1 MKNDNE
7 KAEILIESLEYIK
20 NFHNKVVV
28 IKYGGHAMIS
38 PEIREQ
44 VISDIVWLKY
54 VGMKPVIVHGGGPEI
69 NQLLKVK
76 GIETRFIDGL
86 RVTTPEIMQ
95 NIEMVLTGSVS
106 PSLTTLFN
114 ANGIPT
120 VSVSG
125 KDNKILEAELKSDE
139 LGLVGEI
146 TKVNTS
152 YLNHVIEGGFLPVIS
167 PIAYGPEGLS
177 LNINSD
183 EAASQIAKALEA
195 EKLILLT
202 DVAGVYR
209 DFNDPSTLISRL
221 DIQGMRSAIEE
232 GIISGG
238 MIPKLECC
246 LAALEGGVQRCHIIN
261 GTIKHSLILELFTKQ
276 GIGTMITH

>member
-167 PIAYGPEGLS
+167 PIAYGPDGLS

-209 DFNDPSTLISRL
+209 EFNDPSTLISRL
-221 DIQGMRSAIEE
+221 DIQGVRSAIEE

-246 LAALEGGVQRCHIIN
+246 LVALEGGVQRCHIIN

>member
-167 PIAYGPEGLS
+167 PIAYGPDGLS

>member
-1 MKNDNE
+1 MRNDNE

-20 NFHNKVVV
+20 SFHNKVVV

-44 VISDIVWLKY
+44 VISDIVWLTY

-76 GIETRFIDGL
+76 NIETRFIDGL

-114 ANGIPT
+114 ANDIPA
-120 VSVSG
+120 VSVNG
-125 KDNKILEAELKSDE
+125 KDNKTLEAKLRSDD

-146 TKVNTS
+146 TKVNTT
-152 YLNHVIEGGFLPVIS
+152 YLNHVIDGGFLPVIS
-167 PIAYGPEGLS
+167 PIAYGPSGQS

-183 EAASQIAKALEA
+183 EAASQIAKALKA

-202 DVAGVYR
+202 DVAGVYE
-209 DFNDPSTLISRL
+209 DFNDPSSLISRL
-221 DIQGMRSAIEE
+221 DIQGVRSAIAE
-232 GIISGG
+232 GMISGG

-261 GTIKHSLILELFTKQ
+261 GTIKHSMILELFTKQ

>member
-1 MKNDNE
+1 MRNDNE

-20 NFHNKVVV
+20 SFHNKVVV

-44 VISDIVWLKY
+44 VISDIVWLTY

-76 GIETRFIDGL
+76 NIETRFIDGL

-114 ANGIPT
+114 ANDIPA
-120 VSVSG
+120 VSVNG
-125 KDNKILEAELKSDE
+125 KDNKTLEAKLRSDD

-146 TKVNTS
+146 TKVNTT
-152 YLNHVIEGGFLPVIS
+152 YLNHVIDGGFLPVIS
-167 PIAYGPEGLS
+167 PIAYGPSGQS

-183 EAASQIAKALEA
+183 EAASQIAKALKA

-202 DVAGVYR
+202 DVAGVYQ
-209 DFNDPSTLISRL
+209 DFNDPSSLISRL
-221 DIQGMRSAIEE
+221 DIQGVRSAIAE
-232 GIISGG
+232 GMISGG

-261 GTIKHSLILELFTKQ
+261 GTIKHSMILELFTKQ

>member
-167 PIAYGPEGLS
+167 PIAYGPDGLS

-209 DFNDPSTLISRL
+209 DFNDPSTLISRV
-221 DIQGMRSAIEE
+221 DIQGMRSAIEV

>member
-167 PIAYGPEGLS
+167 PIAYGPDGLS

-246 LAALEGGVQRCHIIN
+246 LVALEGGVQRCHIIN

>member
-167 PIAYGPEGLS
+167 PIAYGPDGLS

-209 DFNDPSTLISRL
+209 DYNDPSTLISRL
-221 DIQGMRSAIEE
+221 DIQGVRSAIEE

>member
-167 PIAYGPEGLS
+167 PIAYGPDGLS

-221 DIQGMRSAIEE
+221 DIQGVRSAIEE

>member
-125 KDNKILEAELKSDE
+125 KDNKILEAEFKSDE
-139 LGLVGEI
+139 LWLVGEI
-146 TKVNTS
+146 TKFNTI
-152 YLNHVIEGGFLPVIS
+152 YLNHVIDGGFLPVIS
-167 PIAYGPEGLS
+167 PIAYGPDGLS

-221 DIQGMRSAIEE
+221 DIQGVRSAIEE
-232 GIISGG
+232 EIITGG

-261 GTIKHSLILELFTKQ
+261 VTIKHSMILELFTKQ

>member
-20 NFHNKVVV
+20 SFHNKVVV

-44 VISDIVWLKY
+44 VISDIVWLTY

-125 KDNKILEAELKSDE
+125 KDNKILEAKLRSDE

-146 TKVNTS
+146 TTVNIA
-152 YLNHVIEGGFLPVIS
+152 YLNHVIDGNFLPVIS
-167 PIAYGPEGLS
+167 PIAYGPDGQS

-221 DIQGMRSAIEE
+221 DIQGVRSAIEE
-232 GIISGG
+232 EIISGG

-246 LAALEGGVQRCHIIN
+246 LVALEGGVQRCHIIN
-261 GTIKHSLILELFTKQ
+261 GTIKHSMILELFTKQ

>member
-1 MKNDNE
+1 
-7 KAEILIESLEYIK
+7 
-20 NFHNKVVV
+20 
-28 IKYGGHAMIS
+28 MIS

-44 VISDIVWLKY
+44 VISDIVWLTY

-125 KDNKILEAELKSDE
+125 KDNKILEAKLRSDE

-146 TKVNTS
+146 TTVNIA
-152 YLNHVIEGGFLPVIS
+152 YLNHVIDGNFLPVIS
-167 PIAYGPEGLS
+167 PIAYGPDGQS

-221 DIQGMRSAIEE
+221 DIQGVRSAIEE
-232 GIISGG
+232 EIISGG

-261 GTIKHSLILELFTKQ
+261 GTIKHSMILELFTKQ

>member
-69 NQLLKVK
+69 NQLLKVE

-152 YLNHVIEGGFLPVIS
+152 YLNHVIDGGFLPVIS
-167 PIAYGPEGLS
+167 PIAYGPDGLS

>member
-125 KDNKILEAELKSDE
+125 KDNKILEAKLRSDE

-167 PIAYGPEGLS
+167 PIAYGPDGLS

-221 DIQGMRSAIEE
+221 DNQGVRAAIEE

-261 GTIKHSLILELFTKQ
+261 GTIKHSMILELFTKQ

>member
-1 MKNDNE
+1 MRNDNE

-167 PIAYGPEGLS
+167 PIAYGPDGLS

>member
-167 PIAYGPEGLS
+167 PIAYGPDGLS

-221 DIQGMRSAIEE
+221 DIQGVRSAIEE

-246 LAALEGGVQRCHIIN
+246 LVALEGGVQRCHIIN